1 MSSVIISLS
10 TIPVSSLLMISPGKC
25 QGGVILSMIFIF
37 CIGTIRNPNLDPTE
51 QELSTA
57 TGAVNGYTTRG
68 TSTIKAR
75 SGGASTTYQST
86 GAVSVNS
93 TYSYV
98 NTNTLVTGKITKS
111 KGYYK
116 SCSVSFTAPNGCR
129 SVKVSSSHNVSA
141 AGQSWTASTSKIYG
155 D

>member
-1 MSSVIISLS
+1 MKGSIKTRIGK
-10 TIPVSSLLMISPGKC
+10 MISASALALTIVLGM
-25 QGGVILSMIFIF
+25 GSMAVFA
-37 CIGTIRNPNLDPTE
+37 GNP
-51 QELSTA
+51 A

-98 NTNTLVTGKITKS
+98 NTNTLVTDKITKS

>member
-1 MSSVIISLS
+1 MKGSIKTRIGKKISAFALALTIVLGMGSMSVFAA
-10 TIPVSSLLMISPGKC
+10 SS
-25 QGGVILSMIFIF
+25 
-37 CIGTIRNPNLDPTE
+37 
-51 QELSTA
+51 A

-86 GAVSVNS
+86 GAVSVKS

-98 NTNTLVTGKITKS
+98 NTNTLVADKITKS

-141 AGQSWTASTSKIYG
+141 AGQSWTASTNKIFG

>member
-1 MSSVIISLS
+1 MKGSIKTRICK
-10 TIPVSSLLMISPGKC
+10 MISASALALTIVLGI
-25 QGGVILSMIFIF
+25 GSMAVFA
-37 CIGTIRNPNLDPTE
+37 GNP
-51 QELSTA
+51 A
-57 TGAVNGYTTRG
+57 TGAVNGYTTKG
-68 TSTIKAR
+68 ISTIKAT
-75 SGGASTTYQST
+75 SGGAATTYQST
-86 GAVSVNS
+86 GAISVKS

-116 SCSVSFTAPNGCR
+116 SCSISFTAPNGCR

-141 AGQSWTASTSKIYG
+141 AGQSWTASTYKIFG